1 MMAGRTRQG
10 FTLIEL
16 LVVIAIIA
24 ILAAMLFPVFARAR
38 ESARKIQ
45 CLSNVK
51 NIATAVQMYL
61 TDYDRLFPYE
71 HDRMVFAYF
80 VNKPGGGSGGM
91 LPNGICDRSYMAN
104 PYLRKATILDEY
116 VKNRDVWRC
125 PSAQREPNTGFIVR
139 PDPSRHWLRA
149 YQDTEGRW
157 GANTPSI
164 GGPCYYAYPS
174 GWGGTVTDTIAQQ
187 ALATDQ
193 TGCAPMTIA
202 MVVSN
207 DELKTSQIDDPSRT
221 LILAEKG
228 RHEYFDRIE
237 QVAYPEACRI
247 CWGQIIDGNC
257 HGADWV
263 NCSETQACGVP
274 TAQISN
280 FWNDPSWRSQFT
292 RHLGGNNLGFT
303 DGHAAW
309 WPADAI
315 LAAAAA
321 KPSQLPP
328 MSGQHLPAY
337 LPGGW

>member
-1 MMAGRTRQG
+1 MIRRRKG

-51 NIATAVQMYL
+51 NLAMAFQLYFTDFDRYPPAEHNPQVIQYL
-61 TDYDRLFPYE
+61 TDKGCTLT
-71 HDRMVFAYF
+71 
-80 VNKPGGGSGGM
+80 PGCCTYATG
-91 LPNGICDRSYMAN
+91 AN
-104 PYLRKATILDEY
+104 PYLRWPVILDEY

-125 PSAQREPNTGFIVR
+125 PSAKMVGGAERVWGQ
-139 PDPSRHWLRA
+139 PDWFKEM
-149 YQDTEGRW
+149 Q
-157 GANTPSI
+157 ANWPTCICEETWP
-164 GGPCYYAYPS
+164 P
-174 GWGGTVTDTIAQQ
+174 GWAGTVTDTQ
-187 ALATDQ
+187 ALVGGCPGPKATVDQ
-193 TGCAPMTIA
+193 GATEIDYSDTHAVYG
-202 MVVSN
+202 
-207 DELKTSQIDDPSRT
+207 ELEKKLSQIDDPSRT

-247 CWGQIIDGNC
+247 CWGEIIDGNC